1 MLKRK
6 SSFKK
11 IFITNAALALIIAF
25 VYLSAFS
32 TYPAMFMRGPIMKG
46 NTNGDNVAL
55 QIAADEDS
63 DIASYMDMLDR
74 FGVKA
79 TFFFPEQQYS
89 QSSDVLKQVT
99 GRGNGIG
106 YYPCKGGGQR
116 LMLYI
121 GGGYNIPVM
130 SYLSGSRVVQV
141 CPSIDVEKL
150 KSKDD
155 WQQTLSKNL
164 LGDMF
169 IYTNADNNLGDFEK
183 VVQIVLNKG
192 YTILKMDEML

>member
-6 SSFKK
+6 SSLRKLLV
-11 IFITNAALALIIAF
+11 TNLALAAIIVF

-32 TYPAMFMRGPIMKG
+32 AYPALFMRGPVMKG

-55 QIAADEDS
+55 QIAADDNS
-63 DIASYMDMLDR
+63 DVALYMDALDR

-79 TFFFPEQQYS
+79 TFFFSEQQYS
-89 QSSDVLKQVT
+89 QNSDVLRQVL

-106 YYPCKGGGQR
+106 YYPCKEGGQR

-130 SYLSGSRVVQV
+130 SYLSDSRVLQV

-150 KSKDD
+150 QKKDD
-155 WQQTLSKNL
+155 WQQVFSESL

-169 IYTNADNNLGDFEK
+169 IYTSADNNLADFEK

>member
-6 SSFKK
+6 SSVKRLLV
-11 IFITNAALALIIAF
+11 TNIALAAIIAF

-32 TYPAMFMRGPIMKG
+32 AYPALFMRGPIMKG

-55 QIAADEDS
+55 QIAADENS
-63 DIASYMDMLDR
+63 DVASYMDTLDR

-79 TFFFPEQQYS
+79 TFFFSEQQYS
-89 QSSDVLKQVT
+89 QNDDVLKQVQ
-99 GRGNGIG
+99 GRGNGVG
-106 YYPCKGGGQR
+106 YYPCKGSGQR

-130 SYLSGSRVVQV
+130 SYLSGSQVLQV
-141 CPSIDVEKL
+141 CPSIDIEKL
-150 KSKDD
+150 QNGDD
-155 WQQTLSKNL
+155 WQQVFSKNL

-169 IYTNADNNLGDFEK
+169 IYTSADNNMADFEK

>member
-11 IFITNAALALIIAF
+11 LLVTNLALAAIIAF

-32 TYPAMFMRGPIMKG
+32 AYPALFMRGPVMKG

-55 QIAADEDS
+55 QIAADENS
-63 DIASYMDMLDR
+63 DIALYMDALDSL
-74 FGVKA
+74 GVKA
-79 TFFFPEQQYS
+79 TFFFSEQQYS
-89 QSSDVLKQVT
+89 QNSGILRQVLS
-99 GRGNGIG
+99 RGNGIG
-106 YYPCKGGGQR
+106 YYPCKESGQR

-130 SYLSGSRVVQV
+130 SYLSGSQVLQV

-150 KSKDD
+150 QSKDD
-155 WQQTLSKNL
+155 WQQVFSESL

-169 IYTNADNNLGDFEK
+169 IYTNADNNLADFEK

>member
-11 IFITNAALALIIAF
+11 IIITNLALAAIIAF

-32 TYPAMFMRGPIMKG
+32 TSALMLTRGPIMKG
-46 NTNGDNVAL
+46 NTNGNNVAL
-55 QIAADEDS
+55 QIAADETS
-63 DIASYMDMLDR
+63 DIVLYMDMLDR

-79 TFFFPEQQYS
+79 TFFFSEQQYS
-89 QSSDVLKQVT
+89 QNDDVMRKVL

-106 YYPCKGGGQR
+106 YYPCKDGGKR

-130 SYLSGSRVVQV
+130 SYVSGSQVLQV
-141 CPSIDVEKL
+141 CPSIDIEKL

-155 WQQTLSKNL
+155 WKQTFSDNL

-169 IYTNADNNLGDFEK
+169 IYTNADNNLDDFEK
-183 VVQIVLNKG
+183 IVQIVLNKG